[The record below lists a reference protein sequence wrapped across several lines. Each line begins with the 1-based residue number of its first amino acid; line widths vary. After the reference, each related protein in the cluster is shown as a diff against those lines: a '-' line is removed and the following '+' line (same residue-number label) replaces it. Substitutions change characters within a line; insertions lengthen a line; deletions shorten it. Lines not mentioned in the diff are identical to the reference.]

1 MESQK
6 SEALSTGLTDFRKI
20 LKLQCLVFIGFVAL
34 AGCGVT
40 YTSPS
45 VKTDEASAPV
55 TVIALTPVAI
65 SQANKSNYNPRQLPA
80 VFYSVAGN
88 GSLRGTGA
96 LPTAPNVPDENPER
110 AVLKLPPDIEP
121 EPYRI
126 GVGDVV
132 LLATRGSPSTIE
144 QLSGLLAA
152 QNSRQGYTVRDDG
165 AIAIPE
171 VGTVTIAGMTL
182 VEAEDGLFNALVENA
197 IDPSFSLEVAE
208 YNSQK
213 IAVGGAVESSR
224 LLPIT
229 LTPLNLGDALVAVGG
244 IKIRDEKFAT
254 IRIYRD
260 GTLYQIPVDVYR
272 KRPDLRDILLQN
284 GDAIYVDSTYDLDRA
299 FAYFK
304 QKIDVIA
311 LRSSARSSALN
322 ALQSEIEIQRAALQ
336 ERRKIFE
343 SRAAFDAEDRDYV
356 YLTGE
361 VSNQSRVALPYGR
374 QATLADVLYDEGGFK
389 TTTGDPAQIYVLRAG
404 SAASSA
410 VTAYHLDATNVT
422 NLVLATR
429 LQMRPNDIVFIEEQV
444 ITKWNRALQ
453 QFFPIALGAAANSAN

>member
-1 MESQK
+1 MWEVKMS
-6 SEALSTGLTDFRKI
+6 SIVTRIAGVLGL
-20 LKLQCLVFIGFVAL
+20 VAL

-45 VKTDEASAPV
+45 VKTNEDTTPV
-55 TVIALTPVAI
+55 TVVALTPGAI
-65 SQANKSNYNPRQLPA
+65 ATANRSKYNPRQLPA

-96 LPTAPNVPDENPER
+96 LPNAPNVPDERPER
-110 AVLKLPPDIEP
+110 AVLKLPPEIQRT
-121 EPYRI
+121 PYRI
-126 GVGDVV
+126 GVGDVI
-132 LLATRGSPSTIE
+132 LLATRGTATTIE

-171 VGTVTIAGMTL
+171 VGTVTIANMT
-182 VEAEDGLFNALVENA
+182 VEEAEDSLFNALVEKA

-213 IAVGGAVESSR
+213 VAVGGAVGSAR
-224 LLPIT
+224 LVPIT
-229 LTPLNLGDALVAVGG
+229 LTDLHLGDALVAAGG
-244 IKIRDEKFAT
+244 VKVKDEKFAT

-260 GTLYQIPVDVYR
+260 GTLYQIPVETYL
-272 KRPDLRDILLQN
+272 KRPELRNTLLQN
-284 GDAIYVDSTYDLDRA
+284 GDAIYVDTTYDLDRA

-304 QKIDVIA
+304 QEIDVIA
-311 LRSSARSSALN
+311 LRSSARTTALS
-322 ALQSEIEIQRAALQ
+322 ALQSEIAIQRTALQ
-336 ERRKIFE
+336 ERRDIFE
-343 SRAAFDAEDRDYV
+343 ARSKFDAEDRDYV

-361 VSNQSRVALPYGR
+361 VGTQSRVALPYGR

-389 TTTGDPAQIYVLRAG
+389 TTTGDPAQIYVLRAN
-404 SAASSA
+404 SAQSGA

-422 NLVLATR
+422 NLVLATQ

-444 ITKWNRALQ
+444 ITKWSRALQ
-453 QFFPIALGAAANSAN
+453 QLFPIAFGTAAGTVN